1 MKENMKDE
9 NVIDVRKI
17 IAKIWHKRK
26 LFAKVLPVVFLVSCI
41 YIVFIPRYYVCSVML
56 APETENPVSGGMLS
70 SLASSFGVNL
80 SSGMSTDAISPL
92 LYPDLMASTDFVV
105 SLFPV
110 KITTEDGELST
121 DYYTYISIRSKAF
134 GLFLL
139 IGLEGN

>member
-121 DYYTYISIRSKAF
+121 DYYTYIYQHQKQSIWSVPF
-134 GLFLL
+134 NW
-139 IGLEGN
+139 I

>member
-70 SLASSFGVNL
+70 SFSFFFWGKFKFRNVDRCYIPVAV
-80 SSGMSTDAISPL
+80 SGFDG
-92 LYPDLMASTDFVV
+92 LYGFC
-105 SLFPV
+105 
-110 KITTEDGELST
+110 G
-121 DYYTYISIRSKAF
+121 
-134 GLFLL
+134 
-139 IGLEGN
+139 